1 MFVPALT
8 LILALT
14 SSAVIAVPIVNNI
27 YKRAVASLD
36 PSSAEFTFY
45 FPESFYESIP
55 HSGAPPSSSS
65 ETDDAK
71 TATDYIFKKLDLGEN
86 DFKVVDSYTDY
97 FGISHVYGTH
107 MINDVGVSNHQAAAH
122 AKNGEVAFFS
132 TSFGTEQHL
141 AKKDLIISEPKATLD
156 FKQASATAS
165 AQLGIPVYSEV
176 EHTFEYVELPDGKV
190 VYAYKFQLR
199 DNPVTKWVEVWCS
212 TTTGEAIQA
221 ADFGKEASY
230 QVIAR
235 PHRDPTDGFSG
246 LAKVSTEKFTPRRWT
261 DGKVTEGNNAITRD
275 PSGKPTRSIGN
286 DVFYTQFNSREEP
299 GSAANIAAAAV
310 NLFYLTNIMHDISAQ
325 YGFTERAGNFQTD
338 NFDLGGKGNDA
349 VIINVLDPSKTNG
362 AEFFTPPDGQ
372 PGVMNMYRFT
382 KTTPNRNPGLDN
394 AIVIHEYAH
403 GISDRLTGG
412 PSTASCLNTVEARGM
427 SEGWSDF
434 MAMFF
439 LAKESDTDMTEI
451 PIGAYSENNPKG
463 VRMRLYTTA
472 ITINPLTYRSL
483 KTRKGF
489 HDIGEVWTIML
500 WEVYWNLVTKYGF
513 AKNLY
518 KAEQFEG
525 NIVAMRIIIGGM
537 MTQPCNP
544 TFLAARD
551 AIIAT
556 DNLHYQGDHKC
567 EIYRGFAKRGLGL
580 GATDTHKNDFTVPPE
595 CRW

>member
-176 EHTFEYVELPDGKV
+176 EHTFMGRGV
-190 VYAYKFQLR
+190 VFYY
-199 DNPVTKWVEVWCS
+199 
-212 TTTGEAIQA
+212 TGEAIQA

-299 GSAANIAAAAV
+299 GSAANIAAAA
-310 NLFYLTNIMHDISAQ
+310 
-325 YGFTERAGNFQTD
+325 AGNFQTD

-349 VIINVLDPSKTNG
+349 VIINVLDLPKLMVPNFS
-362 AEFFTPPDGQ
+362 PPDGQ

-412 PSTASCLNTVEARGM
+412 LPLPLPQHSRGKRH
-427 SEGWSDF
+427 EGGVSDF

-483 KTRKGF
+483 KTRRTVQRQYCC
-489 HDIGEVWTIML
+489 HEDY
-500 WEVYWNLVTKYGF
+500 YWWNDD
-513 AKNLY
+513 
-518 KAEQFEG
+518 
-525 NIVAMRIIIGGM
+525 
-537 MTQPCNP
+537 QPCNP
-544 TFLAARD
+544 TFFARD